1 MGNPR
6 GFMRSSISIAKR
18 VHARVQAVVSR
29 SAAGSGADGYH
40 ALCRR
45 CGQPG
50 WDFFLSFTADILP
63 QCAPTRFSASAACSW
78 ATWRRTAPTQRFATS
93 ATRAAILATI
103 ARTEASCV
111 FVTNTRLHA
120 QNSGGGS
127 HSHDAHAQNHK
138 QQIDVP
144 AGLGL
149 GGQDAHVKQR
159 RQDEGHDGDG
169 EAAECRQGARGEEK
183 GY

>member
-1 MGNPR
+1 
-6 GFMRSSISIAKR
+6 MRRERSGLKR
-18 VHARVQAVVSR
+18 RYPVNASNNCHKEGHLAR
-29 SAAGSGADGYH
+29 DCTEPL
-40 ALCRR
+40 LCRR

-50 WDFFLSFTADILP
+50 WVFFLSFTADILP